1 MFSVH
6 LASQGGPGRSVGWTH
21 QELTKHSPGSQE
33 LLQGLGR
40 EKAPGQVSPPLCEG
54 PGLQGL
60 QARAP
65 TDLGSNL
72 TSQLLPPCV
81 ILSTSLSLTFLI
93 SEVWMVMQEGQNTMS
108 WVKCPGEGPA
118 QGPTE
123 DTGCRLEEWVAA

>member
-6 LASQGGPGRSVGWTH
+6 LASQGGPGRSVGWTR

-40 EKAPGQVSPPLCEG
+40 ERAPGQVSPPLCEG

-72 TSQLLPPCV
+72 TSQPLPPCV
-81 ILSTSLSLTFLI
+81 ILSKSLSLTFLI
-93 SEVWMVMQEGQNTMS
+93 SEMRTIRQEGQNIMS
-108 WVKCPGEGPA
+108 RVKCLGEGPA

-123 DTGCRLEEWVAA
+123 DTVCRLAEWVAA